1 VAKYLA
7 DTAVSL
13 QAGQQSG
20 VLSRSAGDDCWV
32 CLYDN
37 GVPTL
42 GRHYVADAVLKK
54 ETMVEERRFES
65 AAAATNLPPPM
76 EFYMLLVE
84 GKRPSRF
91 KTITEVRVD
100 IEKAMVAE
108 ERTRLEKQWVEKLKK
123 KTFVRVF

>member
-1 VAKYLA
+1 
-7 DTAVSL
+7 
-13 QAGQQSG
+13 
-20 VLSRSAGDDCWV
+20 
-32 CLYDN
+32 
-37 GVPTL
+37 
-42 GRHYVADAVLKK
+42 
-54 ETMVEERRFES
+54 MVEERRFES